1 MVGRLMK
8 HELYALFRVLVFLYA
23 AVILFAV
30 LLRISIPAGEV
41 YSNEQAS
48 VVLIF
53 FIVLCVCHF
62 CGNFGCRDHGHF
74 KVFQNDFHA

>member
-53 FIVLCVCHF
+53 SLFYLDAIF
-62 CGNFGCRDHGHF
+62 AAIFAAAKIGI
-74 KVFQNDFHA
+74 